1 MVSKKAKY
9 IILQHGGNFGSSEYE
24 IEEDMQK
31 SVAHTFLSWGW
42 KDKIH
47 RNVKPF
53 CAFHL
58 NFIKKKKHALIIA
71 Y

>member
-31 SVAHTFLSWGW
+31 VLHILFFHGAG
-42 KDKIH
+42 KI
-47 RNVKPF
+47 RYT
-53 CAFHL
+53 AML
-58 NFIKKKKHALIIA
+58 NHFVLFTLIL
-71 Y
+71 